1 MRWSIVLVA
10 VLVLAAGCAARQAD
24 SPWREVSLPQHG
36 ARVLEFAPIA
46 GGVLAL
52 GSIPAGDGRAPAA
65 WSSPDGT
72 RWTSVPVRPDSP
84 YGALAELISA
94 GTGTHTVVLGQAF
107 GGAHSNPRM
116 TIWSGDGRGLAEH
129 AQAMEMFGGPHAI
142 AVTAA
147 AARGG
152 TDLLVGGWDG
162 DNGRYGAAFW
172 TSADGAD
179 WQRHADDPA
188 LSSAPGEQT
197 GVAGVGTGAQG
208 FVIVGETLRDNILR
222 PLEWNSPDG
231 FGWQRHE
238 LPGANAV
245 AARIGCG
252 NTDCT
257 VLGQSIGATP
267 HVLCWPSDDADPV
280 PLPGTGSV
288 DVLQVLPTASRVLSL
303 VALDHVVQLASM
315 TPNCTGWQQ
324 IYLPE
329 SAPVARMI
337 ALPTALLLATTEAD
351 RSRLWLHALP

>member
-10 VLVLAAGCAARQAD
+10 LLTLAAGCAARPSD
-24 SPWREVSLPQHG
+24 SPWREVSLPQRG
-36 ARVLEFAPIA
+36 ARVLEFAPIP

-52 GSIPAGDGRAPAA
+52 GSVPSADGRAPAA
-65 WSSPDGT
+65 WSSPDGV
-72 RWTSVPVRPDSP
+72 RWNTIPVRPDSP

-116 TIWSGDGRGLAEH
+116 TIWSGDAHGLAEH

-147 AARGG
+147 AARDG

-162 DNGRYGAAFW
+162 DSGRYGAAFW

-197 GVAGVGTGAQG
+197 GVAGAGAGPQG
-208 FVIVGETLRDNILR
+208 FVIVGETLRDNVLR
-222 PLEWNSPDG
+222 PLEWTSPDG

-238 LPGANAV
+238 LPGSNAV
-245 AARIGCG
+245 AARVGCDS
-252 NTDCT
+252 TACT
-257 VLGQSIGATP
+257 VLGQSIGAAP
-267 HVLCWPSDDADPV
+267 HVLCWPSTAAVAV
-280 PLPGTGSV
+280 PGPGASTV
-288 DVLQVLPTASRVLSL
+288 DVLQVLPTASRVLVL
-303 VALDHVVQLASM
+303 MALDHVVRLASL
-315 TPNCTGWQQ
+315 TANCTEWQQ
-324 IYLPE
+324 LPLPG
-329 SAPVARMI
+329 SVPIARMI
-337 ALPTALLLATTEAD
+337 TLPTGLLLATTGQD
-351 RSRLWLHALP
+351 RSRLWLHDLP